1 MKAVIKKVTF
11 EKEWLSEKY
20 NKTYFIF
27 NVSYDEKTAQYVST
41 DKEQKNFIE
50 GKEVEFTEESKDYN
64 GLITYRIKPIKPAY
78 QGNYSKAVKKEQSRY
93 SGFAVSYVK
102 DLIIADKIKIE
113 QWEAASKKIFDF
125 MVALDKS
132 LEV

>member
-50 GKEVEFTEESKDYN
+50 GNK
-64 GLITYRIKPIKPAY
+64 
-78 QGNYSKAVKKEQSRY
+78 
-93 SGFAVSYVK
+93 
-102 DLIIADKIKIE
+102 
-113 QWEAASKKIFDF
+113 
-125 MVALDKS
+125 
-132 LEV
+132 